1 MTRNRDG
8 LAVRFVR
15 EWTNSFTGMTFREY
29 ADDVFGTSV
38 SICVQ
43 TWFDRRP
50 KSRAQC
56 RAAAARKLGRQRP
69 RRISRRSP
77 R

>member
-15 EWTNSFTGMTFREY
+15 EWTNDFTGMTFREY
-29 ADDVFGTSV
+29 ADPVFGGTV

-43 TWFDRRP
+43 AWFQRRP
-50 KSRAQC
+50 KTRAQC
-56 RAAAARKLGRQRP
+56 RAAAARKLNRQRHKFA
-69 RRISRRSP
+69 SRRN